1 MTALESPLALAGCE
15 LASLDSSTC
24 ERYVSWLLGDE
35 NTPTPEGATG
45 LVWALA
51 HCDDGVT
58 WGRYDQAARA
68 WRLGNQV
75 APGVSPP
82 IRPET
87 LQELRLFGEDA
98 EVLIWR
104 TDAGLRGRVLRHSDF
119 AADRDDAAGPLRP
132 LDESRIVRGS
142 LALAQCE
149 HGFTHIGDGT
159 GAEQVLPIEVSDEQL
174 RAARIRL
181 VVRHYFEAD
190 GETGTVRIAATR
202 LVRLASLASGGG
214 HGT

>member
-35 NTPTPEGATG
+35 NTATPEGATG

-58 WGRYDQAARA
+58 WGRYDGAARA

-75 APGVSPP
+75 APDVSPP

-87 LQELRLFGEDA
+87 LQELRLFGEDG

-104 TDAGLRGRVLRHSDF
+104 TDAGLRGRVLRDSDS
-119 AADRDDAAGPLRP
+119 AADRDDGAGPAPP

-142 LALAQCE
+142 LVLAQCE

-159 GAEQVLPIEVSDEQL
+159 GAEQVLPLSVSDEQL
-174 RAARIRL
+174 RSAPVRL
-181 VVRHYFEAD
+181 DVRHYCEAD
-190 GETGTVRIAATR
+190 PVTGAVRIAATR
-202 LVRLASLASGGG
+202 LIRLTTGGG

>member
-1 MTALESPLALAGCE
+1 MNAVEAPLALAGCK
-15 LASLDSSTC
+15 LGPLDSSTC
-24 ERYVSWLLGDE
+24 QQYLCWLRGERNEAPDS
-35 NTPTPEGATG
+35 AIR

-104 TDAGLRGRVLRHSDF
+104 TGAGLRGRVLRDSDF

-142 LALAQCE
+142 LVLAQCE

-159 GAEQVLPIEVSDEQL
+159 GAEQVLPLSVSGEQL
-174 RAARIRL
+174 QSARVRL
-181 VVRHYFEAD
+181 DVRHYHEAD
-190 GETGTVRIAATR
+190 ETTGAVRIAATR